1 MAHAVLRALDHVIAK
16 AVIPLARWFG
26 RRRLAGGR
34 GRALWAATPILTL
47 PLKARAT
54 RLLGLDST
62 SLVFETYYIT
72 QGFDLNLRRVVNGAA
87 RLGPLAAGIADRL
100 ILIWALLRYDV
111 FHYFFDRGVMRPSGR
126 FGIRLD
132 ELDMLVAA
140 DKRIYAFAYGA
151 DVRVR
156 ERTLELGRW
165 NFCTE
170 CPQPLKYCL
179 CDDAA
184 GLPALDAVCERLTAP
199 VALGDMLI
207 YPRGAVNL
215 HYWPIDLD
223 LLRPTQ
229 PRKSAEGGP
238 LRIAHAPNHT
248 HFKGSHHLEAIIDR
262 LQAEG
267 HAIEYV
273 KVQGVPNE
281 EVIRLFDNADLVADQ
296 FIGGAYGYTA
306 LEAMAMGK
314 PVISFV
320 RGPELVEA
328 SAECPLINATPD
340 TLEETLRWCLA
351 NRAALATIGA
361 AGRSY
366 VARWHTVEAVA
377 ARFGKLYRDT
387 ARFPQVM
394 NERIE
399 AAIASEKV
407 RRAAIQYAKFDHPFR
422 VEARNCARL
431 AERARRA

>member
-1 MAHAVLRALDHVIAK
+1 MAHALLRLLDRILAD
-16 AVIPLARWFG
+16 AVVPLARRFG
-26 RRRLAGGR
+26 QRRLANGR
-34 GRALWAATPILTL
+34 ARALWAATPILTL

-54 RLLGLDST
+54 RLLGLEST

-72 QGFDLNLRRVVNGAA
+72 QGFDLNLHRLVNGAA
-87 RLGPLAAGIADRL
+87 RLGPLASGIADRL
-100 ILIWALLRYDV
+100 ILAWALLRYDV
-111 FHYFFDRGVMRPSGR
+111 FHYFFDRGLMRPTGR

-132 ELDMLVAA
+132 ELDMLAAA
-140 DKRIYAFAYGA
+140 DKRVYAFAYGA

-156 ERTLELGRW
+156 ERTLTLGHW

-179 CDDAA
+179 CDDAT
-184 GLPALDAVCERLTAP
+184 GVPALDAACERLTAP
-199 VALGDMLI
+199 VALGDMLV

-223 LLRPTQ
+223 RVRPTQ
-229 PRKSAEGGP
+229 PRNAEEAP

-262 LQAEG
+262 LAAEG

-281 EVIRLFDNADLVADQ
+281 EVIRLFDKADLVADQ

-314 PVISFV
+314 PVITFV

-328 SAECPLINATPD
+328 APECPLINATPD

-351 NRAALATIGA
+351 NRAMLATIGA

-366 VARWHTVEAVA
+366 VARWHSVDAVA
-377 ARFGKLYRDT
+377 ARFGRLYLDT

-394 NERIE
+394 NAQFE
-399 AAIASEKV
+399 AAMAREAL
-407 RRAAIQYAKFDHPFR
+407 RRAAIRPVGFEHPFR
-422 VEARNCARL
+422 VEAEYCARL
-431 AERARRA
+431 AASSRLA

>member
-1 MAHAVLRALDHVIAK
+1 MVNALLRLLDRVIAG
-16 AVIPLARWFG
+16 VVVPLARRLG
-26 RRRLAGGR
+26 QRRLESGR
-34 GRALWAATPILTL
+34 ARALWGVTPILTL

-72 QGFDLNLRRVVNGAA
+72 QGFDLNLRRLVNGAA
-87 RLGPLAAGIADRL
+87 RLGPLASGIADRL
-100 ILIWALLRYDV
+100 ILTWALLRYDV
-111 FHYFFDRGVMRPSGR
+111 FHYFFDRGLMRPVDR

-132 ELDMLVAA
+132 ELDTLAA
-140 DKRIYAFAYGA
+140 AGKRVYAFAYGA

-156 ERTLELGRW
+156 ERTLALGRW

-179 CDDAA
+179 CDDEV

-199 VALGDMLI
+199 VALGDMLV

-215 HYWPIDLD
+215 HYWPIDLER
-223 LLRPTQ
+223 LRAT
-229 PRKSAEGGP
+229 SAKGTEEGP

-262 LQAEG
+262 LKAEG

-281 EVIRLFDNADLVADQ
+281 EVIRLFDQADLVADQ

-306 LEAMAMGK
+306 LEAMAMGR

-328 SAECPLINATPD
+328 PAECPLINATPD

-351 NRAALATIGA
+351 NRAALAKVGA

-377 ARFGKLYRDT
+377 ARFGELYRDT
-387 ARFPQVM
+387 ARFPLVM

-399 AAIASEKV
+399 AAIVNETL
-407 RRAAIQYAKFDHPFR
+407 RRAAIPPAEFDHPFR
-422 VEARNCARL
+422 VEARHCARL
-431 AERARRA
+431 AEPARRA

>member
-1 MAHAVLRALDHVIAK
+1 MAHVMLRLLDRIIAGAVV
-16 AVIPLARWFG
+16 PLARRLG
-26 RRRLAGGR
+26 QRRLTNGR
-34 GRALWAATPILTL
+34 ARALWAATPILTL

-72 QGFDLNLRRVVNGAA
+72 QGFDLNLRRLVNGAA

-100 ILIWALLRYDV
+100 ILTWALLRYDV
-111 FHYFFDRGVMRPSGR
+111 FHYFFDRGLMRPAGR

-140 DKRIYAFAYGA
+140 DKRVYAFAYGA

-156 ERTLELGRW
+156 ERTLALGRW

-179 CDDAA
+179 CDDAV
-184 GLPALDAVCERLTAP
+184 GLPSLDAVCERLTAP
-199 VALGDMLI
+199 VALGDMLV
-207 YPRGAVNL
+207 YLPGVVNL
-215 HYWPIDLD
+215 HYWPIDLEH
-223 LLRPTQ
+223 LQ
-229 PRKSAEGGP
+229 SAQVKASENGP
-238 LRIAHAPNHT
+238 LLITHAPNHT
-248 HFKGSHHLEAIIDR
+248 HFKGSHHLEAIIGR
-262 LQAEG
+262 LTGEG

-273 KVQGVPNE
+273 KIQGVANK
-281 EVIRLFDNADLVADQ
+281 EVIRLFDKADLVADQ

-351 NRAALATIGA
+351 NRSALSAIGA
-361 AGRSY
+361 AGRRY
-366 VARWHTVEAVA
+366 VERWHSVEAVA
-377 ARFGKLYRDT
+377 ARFGQLYLDT
-387 ARFPQVM
+387 ADFPPAM
-394 NERIE
+394 SARIE
-399 AAIASEKV
+399 TVLAGEA
-407 RRAAIQYAKFDHPFR
+407 RRRDGIQPVDFEHPFR
-422 VEARNCARL
+422 VEAEYCRRL
-431 AERARRA
+431 AEHSPPA

>member
-1 MAHAVLRALDHVIAK
+1 MAHAMLRLLDRIIAA
-16 AVIPLARWFG
+16 AVVPLARRLGQRRMTNG
-26 RRRLAGGR
+26 RA
-34 GRALWAATPILTL
+34 RALWAATPILTL

-72 QGFDLNLRRVVNGAA
+72 QGFDLNLRRLVNGAA

-100 ILIWALLRYDV
+100 ILAWALLRYDV
-111 FHYFFDRGVMRPSGR
+111 FHYFFDRGLMRPEGR

-132 ELDMLVAA
+132 ELDTLLAA
-140 DKRIYAFAYGA
+140 GKRVYAFAYGA

-156 ERTLELGRW
+156 ARTLTLGHW

-170 CPQPLKYCL
+170 CPAPLKYCL
-179 CDDAA
+179 CDDAV

-215 HYWPIDLD
+215 HYWPIDLGR
-223 LLRPTQ
+223 LRPTES
-229 PRKSAEGGP
+229 RKRAEDGL

-262 LQAEG
+262 LRAEG
-267 HAIEYV
+267 NAIEYV

-328 SAECPLINATPD
+328 HAECPLINATPD

-377 ARFGKLYRDT
+377 ARLGGLYCDT

-399 AAIASEKV
+399 AALAGETL
-407 RRAAIQYAKFDHPFR
+407 RREAIPPTEFDHPFR
-422 VEARNCARL
+422 VEAGHCARL
-431 AERARRA
+431 AEHSRRA

>member
-1 MAHAVLRALDHVIAK
+1 MAHAVLRALDRVIAK
-16 AVIPLARWFG
+16 VVVPLARWFG
-26 RRRLAGGR
+26 RRRLASGR

-111 FHYFFDRGVMRPSGR
+111 FHYFFDRGVMRPAGR

-184 GLPALDAVCERLTAP
+184 GLSSLDAVCDRLTAP
-199 VALGDMLI
+199 VALGDMLV
-207 YPRGAVNL
+207 YLQGVVNL
-215 HYWPIDLD
+215 HYWPIDLER
-223 LLRPTQ
+223 LRPAQ
-229 PRKSAEGGP
+229 AKRSEGGP
-238 LRIAHAPNHT
+238 LLIAHAPNHT
-248 HFKGSHHLEAIIDR
+248 HFKGSHYLEAIIDR
-262 LQAEG
+262 LTGEG

-273 KVQGVPNE
+273 KIQGVPND
-281 EVIRLFDNADLVADQ
+281 EVIRLFDKADLVADQ

-377 ARFGKLYRDT
+377 ARFGGLYRDT
-387 ARFPQVM
+387 AGFPQVM

-399 AAIASEKV
+399 AAMAGETL
-407 RRAAIQYAKFDHPFR
+407 RREAIPPAEFDHPFR
-422 VEARNCARL
+422 VNAGHCARL
-431 AERARRA
+431 AERSRRA